1 MKFSMK
7 SSFLKWA
14 PKAPFKTNGKRFDDL
29 FVNPKAPKKAW
40 DGQDKDS
47 FFRDKYAHVH
57 AKQVQRRKDEQEAKK
72 KRRRGSEREVAQA
85 PQPDKR
91 FAERIRTQ
99 MDKDSRLEHMFG
111 TSAVLAALETRQAIK
126 LYSGNRSADTDVEIM
141 KKCSDLDVPVVASVP
156 AQHLNILTNNAV
168 HNKYVLTVHKREL
181 PSVVDLPI
189 VNGEAVVNEEFTL
202 KPKRANILG
211 LYIDE
216 VTDTHNMGAILR
228 SAYWFG
234 VDFVSFSRRNC
245 APISPQVVK
254 ASAGAA
260 EFLPIL
266 EVPQPLKF
274 FENLAKGNWNI
285 ISSTTPSSRHK
296 LPMLQPEELPT
307 ALEQG
312 PCLLVVGSEGE
323 GIRTS
328 LLQRSTHRTALAAV
342 GEKIDSLNVSVAT
355 ALLLSQFKVPK

>member
-1 MKFSMK
+1 MK
-7 SSFLKWA
+7 SSLFRWA
-14 PKAPFKTNGKRFDDL
+14 PKAPFKTSGKRFDDL

-57 AKQVQRRKDEQEAKK
+57 AKQLQRRKEEQNAKK
-72 KRRRGSEREVAQA
+72 KREGGSKKIAVPA
-85 PQPDKR
+85 PKPDKL
-91 FAERIRTQ
+91 FAERIKAQ

-111 TSAVLAALETRQAIK
+111 TSAVLAALETRQAVK
-126 LYSGNRSADTDVEIM
+126 LYSGNRSADTDIAIM
-141 KKCSDLDVPVVASVP
+141 KKCSDLDVPVVTSVP
-156 AQHLNILTNNAV
+156 AQHLNILTNNGV
-168 HNKYVLTVHKREL
+168 HNKYVLTVHKREF
-181 PSVVDLPI
+181 PSVVDLPLVADDII
-189 VNGEAVVNEEFTL
+189 VGEELKL
-202 KPKRANILG
+202 KPKRTNPLG

-274 FENLAKGNWNI
+274 FENLTKNNWNV

-296 LPMLQPEELPT
+296 LPAVLPEELPKL
-307 ALEQG
+307 LEDG

-328 LLQRSTHRTALAAV
+328 LLQRSTHRTALEAV
-342 GEKIDSLNVSVAT
+342 GQQIDSLNVSVAT
-355 ALLLSQFKVPK
+355 ALLLSAFGAPK